1 MNAKPF
7 LKWAGGKNQ
16 ILSELESRIPSEIKN
31 SGIIDIYVEPFVGG
45 GAFFFLLKNKYE
57 IKQTFLIDINREL
70 VLAYK
75 TIQKNPLK
83 LIQKLKDLEEKFIKL
98 SGKAKKELFYEIRGL
113 YNDQMKNFDYNNFS
127 KDWVERSAFMIFLN
141 KTCFN
146 GLFRQNS
153 KREFNVSYGDYKN
166 PKICNIEN
174 IIQVSKALERSEIIN
189 GDFEVSE
196 KFIKEKTFVYFDP
209 PYRPLS
215 KTSAF
220 TRYSKED
227 FNDEDQIRLAKFY
240 KEMND
245 RGAYLMLSNS
255 DPKNEDPEDNF
266 FDDLYK
272 NFGIERIL
280 ANRAINRNGNKRG
293 KIREIIITNYK

>member
-7 LKWAGGKNQ
+7 LKWTGGKKQ
-16 ILSELESRIPSEIKN
+16 ILPELESRIPMEIRN
-31 SGIIDIYVEPFVGG
+31 TGIINRYVEPFVGG
-45 GAFFFLLKNKYE
+45 GAFFFLLKNKYQVR
-57 IKQTFLIDINREL
+57 QTFLIDINREL

-75 TIQKNPLK
+75 TIQKNPLD
-83 LIQKLKDLEEKFIKL
+83 LIRKLKDLEENFFKL
-98 SGKAKKELFYEIRGL
+98 SAKDRKGLFYEIRGL
-113 YNDQMKNFDYNNFS
+113 YNDQMKNFDYKNFNE
-127 KDWVERSAFMIFLN
+127 DWVERSAFMIFLN

-153 KREFNVSYGDYKN
+153 KGEFNVPYGDYKN
-166 PKICNIEN
+166 SKICDAEN
-174 IIQVSKALERSEIIN
+174 IIEVSKALYGSEIIN
-189 GDFEVSE
+189 GDFEISE

-215 KTSAF
+215 ITSAF
-220 TRYSKED
+220 TRYSKEN

-272 NFGIERIL
+272 SFNIERIL
-280 ANRAINRNGNKRG
+280 ANRVINRNGDKRG
-293 KIREIIITNYK
+293 KIKEIIIINYK